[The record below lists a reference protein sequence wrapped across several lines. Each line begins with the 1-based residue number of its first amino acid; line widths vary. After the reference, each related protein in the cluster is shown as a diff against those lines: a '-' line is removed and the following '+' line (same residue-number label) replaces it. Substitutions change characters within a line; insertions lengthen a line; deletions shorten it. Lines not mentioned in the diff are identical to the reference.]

1 MYRLTWRLPLAG
13 LVAFSHLQFSQ
24 IRGRQ
29 LYLIVRKILYVIL
42 LSAGTRGV
50 GALPDGQSALCRE
63 AAPHRRHGVVDQ
75 KISEHRVAEGPA
87 DERCHHRVS
96 QGRVPLSQ
104 PKVRKILDTTLAN

>member
-1 MYRLTWRLPLAG
+1 P
-13 LVAFSHLQFSQ
+13 
-24 IRGRQ
+24 GRA
-29 LYLIVRKILYVIL
+29 IPGPPRRRK
-42 LSAGTRGV
+42 
-50 GALPDGQSALCRE
+50 

-104 PKVRKILDTTLAN
+104 PKVRKILDTTFGSARVRERREPAARAMFVRFACLLYILTPKILRTITLTTNNTYICTIYI

>member
-1 MYRLTWRLPLAG
+1 
-13 LVAFSHLQFSQ
+13 
-24 IRGRQ
+24 
-29 LYLIVRKILYVIL
+29 RK
-42 LSAGTRGV
+42 
-50 GALPDGQSALCRE
+50 

-104 PKVRKILDTTLAN
+104 PKVRKILDTTSVGGIPRAAPMAVPARDQKTSSPADEFCPSRRTSGDVMPPEGAVDSAMGYYRLRL